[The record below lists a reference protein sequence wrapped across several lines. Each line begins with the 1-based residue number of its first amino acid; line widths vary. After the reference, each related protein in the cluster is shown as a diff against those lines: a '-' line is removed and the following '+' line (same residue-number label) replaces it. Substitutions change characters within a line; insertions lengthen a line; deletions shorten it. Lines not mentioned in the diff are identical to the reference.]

1 MPNHRKPTELLELSD
16 AFKNHPK
23 RKRPIGPKSPAG
35 IGEPPARLTAE
46 EREVWQEIKFK
57 APQGV
62 LTAPDGFMMETLC
75 QLIAAMRARV
85 ITDAQRNQMIRLLS
99 LIGFTPADRSR
110 ITAVGKTD
118 EADPFSKFVN

>member
-1 MPNHRKPTELLELSD
+1 
-16 AFKNHPK
+16 
-23 RKRPIGPKSPAG
+23 
-35 IGEPPARLTAE
+35 
-46 EREVWQEIKFK
+46 
-57 APQGV
+57 
-62 LTAPDGFMMETLC
+62 MMETLC